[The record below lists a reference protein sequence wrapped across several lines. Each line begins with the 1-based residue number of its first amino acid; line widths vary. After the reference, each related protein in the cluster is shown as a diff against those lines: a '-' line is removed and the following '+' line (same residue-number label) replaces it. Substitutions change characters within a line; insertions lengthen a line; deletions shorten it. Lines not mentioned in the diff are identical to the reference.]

1 MTYPGG
7 KSGAGVFQAIIN
19 QLPPHAVYVEPFA
32 GYGGVL
38 RNKRPAARSMAFD
51 LSDDVAAF
59 WRGRDGVEFHQ
70 RCGLEWLTRYADS
83 IGRDWLIYCDPP
95 YLLSSRRSQRS
106 RYEHELGDLDHAA
119 LLSVL
124 KRLRCMVAISG
135 YQSALYEHSLADWRC
150 VTFQAAT
157 RGGGA
162 TEYLWCNYPA
172 PTALHDW
179 SYVGTDYRERENVR
193 RMSQRWAAK
202 VRAMAPLTRQ
212 AVMSACMDAA
222 ASADRPGADSATA
235 RTGGGAD
242 R

>member
-7 KSGAGVFQAIIN
+7 KSGAGTFQAIIN
-19 QLPPHAVYVEPFA
+19 QMPPHTGYAEPFA

-38 RNKRPAARSMAFD
+38 RNKRPAARTVALD
-51 LSDDVAAF
+51 LSDDVAEF
-59 WRGRDGVEFHQ
+59 WRGHEGVDFYQ
-70 RCGLEWLTRYADS
+70 RCGLEWLSRSAS
-83 IGRDWLIYCDPP
+83 ILDREWLVYCDPP
-95 YLLSSRRSQRS
+95 YMLSSRRSQRS

-119 LLSVL
+119 LLSVI

-135 YQSALYEHSLADWRC
+135 YQSALYETQLADWRC

-162 TEYLWCNYPA
+162 TEYLWMNYPA

-179 SYVGTDYRERENVR
+179 SYVGTGYRERENVR
-193 RMSQRWAAK
+193 RMANRWAAK
-202 VRAMAPLTRQ
+202 VRAMNPLTRQ
-212 AVMSACMDAA
+212 AVLSACMDAA
-222 ASADRPGADSATA
+222 APAEGPGPESAPGGS
-235 RTGGGAD
+235 GGGG